1 MSDLDLLRELL
12 LTYAVALGLVVL
24 LARVGVPS
32 LVSMIL
38 AGAICG
44 PAALGIVET
53 REQVDILAE
62 IGVALLLFTVGL
74 EFSISQFRHAW
85 RSIAGGGFLQL
96 AATALAGGALA
107 MAFGAPMRLAILVGF
122 FLAMSSTALVLKELA
137 DRNEVATPHGRMAV
151 GILLFQDLSVV
162 FLLLLVPILSGQT
175 SVEAIPLALGRATV
189 ALIVVAVGGKLV
201 LRRFL
206 AVVVASRRREAFPL
220 AMLIASIG
228 TAWLSTRLGLP
239 MALGAFLGGLMLSE
253 SEFSHQAYAEIRPL
267 RDILSSLFFVS
278 LGLLIDPP
286 FLAGALPVVLGLA
299 ALALGVKAIVATLA
313 CLVASNPLRVA
324 VTTGLVLSQVG
335 EFSFIIGYRGVET
348 GLVSQPVW
356 QMLLAGAILT
366 MALTPLLVRVATPLA
381 AWASERWSGHHEPE
395 GLRAES
401 QTLDNHVVILGF
413 GVGGRMIADSLR
425 ELGRPFVILEL
436 NGATVRRV
444 RAEGLP
450 IFYADATQLDT
461 LRAADVHRASA
472 VVAVLSDPDAS
483 ARILRLVRA
492 NWPRVP
498 FIVRTRYRIEAQRME
513 ALGATVAVAEELE
526 ASLEVVARVL
536 ALEGVPR
543 GIVELIL
550 TQHRQSLAIL
560 PPVDVSSRAPNP

>member
-1 MSDLDLLRELL
+1 MSDLDLLQELIL
-12 LTYAVALGLVVL
+12 VYAVALGLVVL

-44 PAALGIVET
+44 PAALGIVST
-53 REQVDILAE
+53 REQVDVLAE

-85 RSIAGGGFLQL
+85 RSIAGVGFLQL
-96 AATALAGGALA
+96 ALTALAGGAIA
-107 MAFGAPMRLAILVGF
+107 SAFGAPAPLAVLVGF

-137 DRNEVATPHGRMAV
+137 DRNEIATPHGRMAV
-151 GILLFQDLSVV
+151 GVLLFQDLCVV

-175 SVEAIPLALGRATV
+175 SIEAVPLALGRAAV
-189 ALIVVAVGGKLV
+189 ALVVVAVGGKLV

-220 AMLIASIG
+220 AMLLASVG

-253 SEFSHQAYAEIRPL
+253 SEFSHQAYAEIRPV

-278 LGLLIDPP
+278 LGLLVDPAL
-286 FLAGALPVVLGLA
+286 LARALPAVAGVAVLTLV
-299 ALALGVKAIVATLA
+299 VKALVVVLA
-313 CLVASNPLRVA
+313 CLVLSSPIRVA
-324 VTTGLVLSQVG
+324 VATAVVLAQVG
-335 EFSFIIGYRGVET
+335 EFSFIIGQLGVQT

-356 QMLLAGAILT
+356 QVLLAAAILT

-381 AWASERWSGHHEPE
+381 SWVAGLSGRAAPE
-395 GLRAES
+395 GLGAATRA
-401 QTLDNHVVILGF
+401 LDDHVVILGF
-413 GVGGRMIADSLR
+413 GVGGRLVADSLR
-425 ELGRPFVILEL
+425 EVGRPFVILEL

-450 IFYADATQLDT
+450 IFYADATHLDT
-461 LRAADVHRASA
+461 LRAAEIDRACA
-472 VVAVLSDPDAS
+472 VVAVLSDPDAT
-483 ARILRLVRA
+483 ARVLRLVRA
-492 NWPRVP
+492 HWPDVP

-513 ALGATVAVAEELE
+513 ALGATVSVAEELE
-526 ASLEVVARVL
+526 ASLEVVAHVL
-536 ALEGVPR
+536 VRASVPR
-543 GIVELIL
+543 AVIDPML
-550 TQHRQSLAIL
+550 TQHRERLAIL
-560 PPVDVSSRAPNP
+560 HPVDATSRAPNP